1 VASLREAASRFT
13 RGTLGGIALLLACCA
28 AGLPAWADNPPQD
41 ALAWLTAM
49 RDARKTLNFHGTATL
64 LRGSQVQ
71 MVSVAHG
78 IIDGVVYDSMRS
90 LDDPS
95 HAEIHRGCPQPGG
108 QRNAG
113 GIGALPDD
121 LAAFQRFY
129 RYSLGPP
136 THLIGRQAQEIALE
150 PLDAFRYG
158 RRFWIDAD
166 SKLPLK
172 YQLFNG
178 GNTLE
183 QLVFSELQ
191 LDAAPVFTPKPS
203 AGTAPAQA
211 SQPLESLQWRLQRVP
226 PGYRLVSYMRHS
238 PPGKPE
244 LEHLLLSDGF
254 AAVSLYLE
262 PSEAAARLKKQ
273 VRHVGAMHFYLRPL
287 GAYQLTVM
295 GEAPLAAVTLIGDNV
310 QRVRRP

>member
-1 VASLREAASRFT
+1 MAFSWETLSRFA
-13 RGTLGGIALLLACCA
+13 RGTLVGIALLLACP
-28 AGLPAWADNPPQD
+28 PAWADTPPQD

-49 RDARKTLNFHGTATL
+49 RDARKTQHFHGTATL
-64 LRGSQVQ
+64 LRGTQVQ

-78 IIDGVVYDSMRS
+78 IVDGVAYDSMRS

-95 HAEIHRGCPQPGG
+95 HEEVHWGCPRPETH
-108 QRNAG
+108 RNAG

-121 LAAFQRFY
+121 LAAFQRYY
-129 RYSLGPP
+129 RYSLGAQ
-136 THLIGRQAQEIALE
+136 THLLGRLAQEVALE
-150 PLDAFRYG
+150 PLDGFRYG

-191 LDAAPVFTPKPS
+191 LDQAPVFAPKKP
-203 AGTAPAQA
+203 ADGTQAQE
-211 SQPLESLQWRLQRVP
+211 SQPLESLQWRLLRVP
-226 PGYRLVSYMRHS
+226 PGYRLVSYRRHT
-238 PPGKPE
+238 PPGKAP

-254 AAVSLYLE
+254 AAVSLYIE
-262 PSEAAARLKKQ
+262 PSEAAAHLKKQ
-273 VRHVGAMHFYLRPL
+273 MRHLGAMHFYLRPL

-295 GEAPLAAVTLIGDNV
+295 GEAPLAAVTLIGDSV
-310 QRVRRP
+310 QRVGRP